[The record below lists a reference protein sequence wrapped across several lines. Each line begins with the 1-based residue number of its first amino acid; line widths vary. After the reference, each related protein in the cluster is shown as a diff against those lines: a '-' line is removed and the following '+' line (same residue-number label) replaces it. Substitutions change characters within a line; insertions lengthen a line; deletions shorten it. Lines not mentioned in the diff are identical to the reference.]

1 MWQYLIK
8 RGLTMVVTFIGITI
22 VVFAIL
28 RLAPGDPTQQK
39 VDFGEREQDS
49 SRAQQLIRFKQ
60 AHHLDKPLFLN
71 MRPYWNYREEMQFWV
86 DFLTWHAPR
95 RVRYLRDVR
104 GDERNE
110 LLTYFER
117 IRLPAPKTA
126 LDGRPFEVR
135 QAARSA
141 IWETLLLNL
150 ADRDTWMLP
159 ILVDEFQSVSE
170 QLRNIDEP
178 VNRFR
183 DRMSELQE
191 QLSKNRDGNAG
202 VFDDQKQAIRQLEEE
217 VGDVR
222 VPAGVA
228 SLDPTAHVRVN
239 VLILT
244 AWLEQQRATDEQE
257 ASEQLQG
264 AADDL
269 HRSLTDIIQQLSN
282 EDLDQAER
290 DRLRDRA
297 ADRVE
302 TFRDQ
307 HRILDLEAD
316 QLLLDPDQ
324 SPRFNSSVAG
334 LYAYS
339 VRRRLDV
346 VVRLLNNLTGDAF
359 GATFRLPDRNLSA
372 TKREELHSD
381 AENVA
386 FLWTEGWWRQNKQR
400 FEDITPERREELSG
414 IMEELLDESDDF
426 RRRRMIRGQ
435 LSSAD
440 LPYMIEV
447 LEDPEHSLARRAIA
461 SQVLIEFADP
471 PENYR
476 MDVFS
481 SRDDIQ
487 SCIQL
492 WERWWTQNRSDYQF
506 TTLERIGYTFA
517 QTQYSLYM
525 WNLARLNFG
534 ETMSS
539 PVEPVYDRLKRA
551 IWRTGPLMLL
561 ATLFTYLMAI
571 PLGVICAV
579 TQRSLTDRGISVS
592 LLVLWAIPGYAAAM
606 ILIYLFANPGDGG
619 LIQMFPARGLARYD
633 QILWHLFWAFT
644 GGGKEALGFT
654 GHLSSFFSGTMN
666 YLYHAFLPMFSTSV
680 FGMASLALYSR
691 VSMLEV
697 IRKDYIRTARAKGL
711 SEFSVIGKH
720 VVRNGLNP
728 IITLFA
734 NLLPRIVGGSLIIEI
749 IFEIQGVGK
758 MFFEAAQARDYNVMM
773 CFLLITA
780 VLVMVGILISDLLY
794 VVVNPRLDFD
804 EVET

>member
-1 MWQYLIK
+1 
-8 RGLTMVVTFIGITI
+8 MVVTFLGITI

-39 VDFGEREQDS
+39 VNFGEREQDS

-71 MRPYWNYREEMQFWV
+71 TRPYRDYRKELLFWV
-86 DFLTWHAPR
+86 DFLTWHTPR
-95 RVRYLRDVR
+95 RVRYLRNVS
-104 GDERNE
+104 GSERDQ
-110 LLTYFER
+110 LLGYFDR

-135 QAARSA
+135 QAAQRA

-150 ADRDTWMLP
+150 ADRDTWLLP
-159 ILVDEFQSVSE
+159 LLMEEFHSVRDRFRE
-170 QLRNIDEP
+170 LDGHVQE
-178 VNRFR
+178 FR
-183 DRMSELQE
+183 DRMAALQD
-191 QLSKNRDGNAG
+191 Q
-202 VFDDQKQAIRQLEEE
+202 FDERTEGTAQVWEDQKQEIRQLEEK
-217 VGDVR
+217 VGRIR
-222 VPAGVA
+222 VPTGVA
-228 SLDPTAHVRVN
+228 SLDPTVHLHGN
-239 VLILT
+239 ILIL
-244 AWLEQQRATDEQE
+244 RASLSHPSANGTSSGE
-257 ASEQLQG
+257 SRN
-264 AADDL
+264 AA
-269 HRSLTDIIQQLSN
+269 
-282 EDLDQAER
+282 EDLLRFLTETEQRLSTEELADAER
-290 DRLRDRA
+290 NNLRDQA
-297 ADRVE
+297 ADRIE
-302 TFRDQ
+302 TFIDQ
-307 HRILDLEAD
+307 HGDLSLSAD

-324 SPRFNSSVAG
+324 PPRFNRSVAG
-334 LYAYS
+334 LFAYGS
-339 VRRRLDV
+339 RRRLDV

-372 TKREELHSD
+372 TKRAELRSD

-386 FLWTEGWWRQNKQR
+386 FLWAEGWWQENKQQ
-400 FEDITPERREELSG
+400 FEEVSQARRRELSTV
-414 IMEELLDESDDF
+414 MEQLQEESDDF
-426 RRRRMIRGQ
+426 RRRRMIRSDLGK
-435 LSSAD
+435 SD
-440 LPYMIEV
+440 LPYMVDV
-447 LEDPEHSLARRAIA
+447 LNDPDQSLARRAIA
-461 SQVLIEFADP
+461 SQVLIEFADA
-471 PENYR
+471 PEHYR

-481 SRDDIQ
+481 SRESIK

-492 WERWWTQNRSDYQF
+492 WERWWEQNRSDYRF
-506 TTLERIGYTFA
+506 TSVGRIGYMFA

-579 TQRSLTDRGISVS
+579 TQRTLTDRSISVS
-592 LLVLWAIPGYAAAM
+592 LLMLWAIPGYAAAM
-606 ILIYLFANPGDGG
+606 ILIYFFANPGDGG
-619 LIQMFPARGLARYD
+619 LIQLFPARGLARYD
-633 QILWHLFWAFT
+633 QVLWHLFWAFT

-654 GHLSSFFSGTMN
+654 GHLSSFFNGTVT

-697 IRKDYIRTARAKGL
+697 SRKDYIRTARAKGL

-794 VVVNPRLDFD
+794 VIVNPRLDFD
-804 EVET
+804 EVDT

>member
-71 MRPYWNYREEMQFWV
+71 TRPYRSYREEMQFWV

-104 GDERNE
+104 GDERNQ
-110 LLTYFER
+110 LLSYFER

-159 ILVDEFQSVSE
+159 ILVDELQSVSE
-170 QLRNIDEP
+170 QFRNIDGP
-178 VNRFR
+178 VNAFR
-183 DRMSELQE
+183 DRMDALQE
-191 QLSKNRDGNAG
+191 RSGKDTEGNAG
-202 VFDDQKQAIRQLEEE
+202 LRDDQIQAIRQLEKE
-217 VGDVR
+217 VGEVR
-222 VPAGVA
+222 VSSGVT
-228 SLDPTAHVRVN
+228 SLDPTAHIRAN
-239 VLILT
+239 LLVLQV
-244 AWLEQQRATDEQE
+244 WLDRPTTEN
-257 ASEQLQG
+257 ASSGELRS
-264 AADDL
+264 AAEDL
-269 HRSLTDIIQQLSN
+269 HRALLTETIKRITSGELSDAKRNSLRDKAKNRIETF
-282 EDLDQAER
+282 LDQHGGLDIDAEE
-290 DRLRDRA
+290 L
-297 ADRVE
+297 V
-302 TFRDQ
+302 
-307 HRILDLEAD
+307 
-316 QLLLDPDQ
+316 LDPDHT
-324 SPRFNSSVAG
+324 PRFNTSVAG
-334 LYAYS
+334 LFQYGT
-339 VRRRLDV
+339 RRRLDV
-346 VVRLLNNLTGDAF
+346 LIRLLNNLTGDAF

-372 TKREELHSD
+372 TKREELRSD

-386 FLWTEGWWRQNKQR
+386 FLWTEGWWRQNNQR

-426 RRRRMIRGQ
+426 RRRRMIRSQ

-447 LEDPEHSLARRAIA
+447 LENPEHSLDRRAIA

-476 MDVFS
+476 LDVFS

-644 GGGKEALGFT
+644 GGGEEALGFT